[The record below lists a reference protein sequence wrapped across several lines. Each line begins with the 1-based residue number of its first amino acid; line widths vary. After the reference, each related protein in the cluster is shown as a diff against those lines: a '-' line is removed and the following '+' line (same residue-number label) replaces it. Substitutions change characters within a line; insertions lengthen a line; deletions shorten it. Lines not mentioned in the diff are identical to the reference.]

1 MNIIVCV
8 KQVPDTTD
16 VKIDPVTN
24 TLVRQGVPSILN
36 PWDGYA
42 LEIALKLKE
51 KHGGKITVLSMGPQQ
66 AEDTLRECLAVG
78 ADEAILLSDRAF
90 GGADTLATSNALAAA
105 LKKIG
110 EYDLLMFGKQA
121 IDGDT
126 AQVGPEIAEILD
138 IPQITYVYEIDI
150 QDKTMTAKRETE
162 DGFEIIQTTLPAA
175 VTAVRASDLRLP
187 SIKGKMAAR
196 KKTITVLTSADVD
209 VDPASIGLSGSPT
222 QVKKVFSPPARGNA
236 EVITP
241 EDPSVAADAII
252 AKLQAKYVL

>member
-42 LEIALKLKE
+42 LELALQLKE
-51 KHGGKITVLSMGPQQ
+51 KHSAKVTVLSMGPQQ
-66 AEDTLRECLAVG
+66 AEATLRECLAVG

-90 GGADTLATSNALAAA
+90 GGADTLATSNALSAAI
-105 LKKIG
+105 KKIG
-110 EYDLLMFGKQA
+110 DYDLIMFGKQA

-126 AQVGPEIAEILD
+126 AQVGPEVAEILD
-138 IPQITYVYEIDI
+138 IPQITYVYEINVE
-150 QDKTMTAKRETE
+150 DKTIVAKRETE
-162 DGFEIIQTTLPAA
+162 EGFEVIKTTLPAA
-175 VTAVRASDLRLP
+175 VTAVKANELRLP

-196 KKTITVLTSADVD
+196 KKEIPIITANDVD
-209 VDPASIGLSGSPT
+209 VDMEKIGLKGSPT
-222 QVKKVFSPPARGNA
+222 QVVKVFSPPARGNA
-236 EVITP
+236 QIITMQEASEAAEIVIN
-241 EDPSVAADAII
+241 
-252 AKLQAKYVL
+252 KLQSKYIL

>member
-42 LEIALKLKE
+42 LEIALKLRE

-126 AQVGPEIAEILD
+126 AQVGPEVAEILD
-138 IPQITYVYEIDI
+138 LPQITYAYEIDI
-150 QDKTMTAKRETE
+150 DGATMVAKRETE
-162 DGFEIIQTTLPAA
+162 DGFEVIKTTLPAV
-175 VTAVRASDLRLP
+175 VTAVRANDLRLP

-196 KKTITVLTSADVD
+196 KKAITVLTSTDVD

-222 QVKKVFSPPARGNA
+222 QVKKIFSPPVRGNS
-236 EVITP
+236 EVIIP
-241 EDPSVAADAII
+241 EDPGAAADAII
-252 AKLQAKYVL
+252 AKLQSKYVM

>member
-51 KHGGKITVLSMGPQQ
+51 KYGGKITALSMGPKQ
-66 AEDTLRECLAVG
+66 AEDTLKECLAVG
-78 ADEAILLSDRAF
+78 ADDAILLSDRAF
-90 GGADTLATSNALAAA
+90 GGADTLATSVALAAA
-105 LKKIG
+105 IKKIG
-110 EYDLLMFGKQA
+110 EYDLLLFGKQA

-126 AQVGPEIAEILD
+126 AQVGPEVAELLDLPQLTYAYEVTVDGSQIA
-138 IPQITYVYEIDI
+138 V
-150 QDKTMTAKRETE
+150 KCETE
-162 DGFEIIQTTLPAA
+162 EGYEVITSPMPA
-175 VTAVRASDLRLP
+175 VLTAVRAADLRLP

-196 KKTITVLTSADVD
+196 KKVITTLTAADVD
-209 VDPASIGLSGSPT
+209 VDLDAIGLKGSPT
-222 QVKKVFSPPARGNA
+222 QVKKVFSPPTKGSS

-241 EDPSVAADAII
+241 EDAGTAVAAIM
-252 AKLQAKYVL
+252 AKLEAKYVV